1 MSMEHNTFRLPV
13 GTDNSSDQLGSPSA
27 NSKPYMRGAYDSAL
41 RRFAHEVL
49 TPMVER
55 TVG

>member
-1 MSMEHNTFRLPV
+1 MTDDERLRLAADATYLAGSIAAAV
-13 GTDNSSDQLGSPSA
+13 SDASL
-27 NSKPYMRGAYDSAL
+27 MRDDGEL

-55 TVG
+55 VV

>member
-1 MSMEHNTFRLPV
+1 MPS
-13 GTDNSSDQLGSPSA
+13 TDPDFGDDA
-27 NSKPYMRGAYDSAL
+27 EV

-55 TVG
+55 VGQEPVA